1 MSLDVADQNARH
13 HEAGEQRLQDH
24 YKSLGPHLR
33 AAVLHARQPEQRERP
48 EPCGGDSD
56 MD

>member
-1 MSLDVADQNARH
+1 MSLR
-13 HEAGEQRLQDH
+13 EATLLRREDIEGRERLQDH
-24 YKSLGPHLR
+24 YKTLNPHLR
-33 AAVLHARQPEQRERP
+33 AALIHARVAERRERP

>member
-1 MSLDVADQNARH
+1 MSISIAEPKTRRED
-13 HEAGEQRLQDH
+13 AGQQRLQDH

-33 AAVLHARQPEQRERP
+33 AAMLHARQPERRERP